1 VQHSIAIHDREGGLH
16 TLCSIHHF
24 GITVVCVCMQRVLEP
39 MVEATIITPADCLD
53 NMLGLLKEKRGVELE
68 TK

>member
-1 VQHSIAIHDREGGLH
+1 VLTDVIVANVHHTAVTLLLH
-16 TLCSIHHF
+16 YRCM
-24 GITVVCVCMQRVLEP
+24 CMQQVLEP
-39 MVEATIITPADCLD
+39 MVEATIITPADCLG